1 MFQDQKT
8 VPNADR
14 RGAMEP
20 ATLHGQFFF
29 VTVSQ
34 KPKDKQKEKTKDKQK
49 DKNKRQTKRTKQ
61 KTYNLTEKGQKYWI
75 NACMV
80 SRVFVSME
88 IQKAGQSHQAQ
99 SKLLSKLREAIV

>member
-1 MFQDQKT
+1 MKCEEKKQILWHPLLIKMFQDQKT

-34 KPKDKQKEKTKDKQK
+34 KPKDKQKEKNKRQAKRKKQKINKKKKTKDKQK
-49 DKNKRQTKRTKQ
+49 EKNKRQTKRKNKRHT
-61 KTYNLTEKGQKYWI
+61 T
-75 NACMV
+75 
-80 SRVFVSME
+80 
-88 IQKAGQSHQAQ
+88 
-99 SKLLSKLREAIV
+99 